1 MRVLILG
8 CGDVGLRLARQIS
21 DRVNCIAV
29 IRRDEQRGPVRQAGA
44 QAVVFDLDAPG
55 RRRRPER
62 IAEYLVY
69 LAPPDASRTGDP
81 RLAAS
86 LARARMRRRHLG
98 SAGLPAGRRLSY
110 TSTTGVFGDAA
121 GRELTE
127 TDPPRPTSERAMRR
141 AAAEQQVRRAARSPG
156 RHRRPSHVLG
166 VPVSGSIFRAPGI
179 YAQDRLPVRRLQQQL
194 PCFLPGEDGYSNRI
208 HAADLARVLWLGL
221 FRGAT
226 TRTYIT
232 TDGQAIRMGD
242 YFDQV
247 ADALG
252 LQRPPRLPA
261 EDVKAQVSAMAW
273 SFMRESRRLSNAR
286 LTHELRIRL
295 RYPTLSDTLAT
306 LPPPDAAPAD
316 PGANPTTR
324 DI

>member
-8 CGDVGLRLARQIS
+8 CGDVGLRLAQQIS
-21 DRVNCIAV
+21 DRVNCIAI
-29 IRRDEQRGPVRQAGA
+29 IRRPDQRGLVRQAGA
-44 QAVVFDLDAPG
+44 RAVLFDLDEPG

-62 IAEYLVY
+62 TAQYLVY

-110 TSTTGVFGDAA
+110 TSTTGVFGDAG

-127 TDPPRPTSERAMRR
+127 TSPARPTSERAKRR
-141 AAAEQQVRRAARSPG
+141 AVAEQHVRGAARSPG
-156 RHRRPSHVLG
+156 RHRRPSHVMG
-166 VPVSGSIFRAPGI
+166 VPLSGSIFRAPGI

-194 PCFLPGEDGYSNRI
+194 PCFLPDDDGYSNRI
-208 HAADLARVLWLGL
+208 HAADLARALWLGL

-252 LQRPPRLPA
+252 LQRPPRLPSDQVR
-261 EDVKAQVSAMAW
+261 EQVSPMAW

-286 LTHELRIRL
+286 LTRELRIRL
-295 RYPTLSDTLAT
+295 RYPTLLDTLAS
-306 LPPPDAAPAD
+306 LPPPDTAPAQ
-316 PGANPTTR
+316 GANPTTR
-324 DI
+324 DT